1 MTGFSLLNDPTC
13 TACLTSITYL
23 CIVFYIHA
31 MHCIVFYI
39 HNMQKCIYLE
49 GFQNMN
55 EIVAT
60 PLAHYGLCGKL
71 EQVSS
76 DSFG

>member
-23 CIVFYIHA
+23 CIVFYIHD
-31 MHCIVFYI
+31 
-39 HNMQKCIYLE
+39 MQKCIYLE

-76 DSFG
+76 DLFG